1 MLLTTAPSLIC
12 SSAHPTVPEGPTLS
26 STIRPS
32 STPAPTTPAS
42 STPASSTPARPP
54 GRPHA
59 ATDPD
64 GSGRPARPVASRA
77 AAAELT
83 GTFFLVY
90 AGTATVSAAS
100 LNRTIAGTPANS
112 LAVALAFG
120 LVLTALVAALGQ
132 VSGAHFN
139 AAVTLGL
146 AVTHRFPWRF
156 VPTYLVAQLV
166 GAVAGAAATWV
177 TYGSR
182 ARSQAML
189 GATVPGPGVG
199 ALRAVLVEA
208 LITFL
213 LVFVVIATAG
223 DDRVP
228 FAVAAPAIGFAL
240 VAAVL
245 IGGPVTGGAVNP
257 DRALGP
263 MLLSLHLAKAWIYL
277 VGPLLGGVVAAVVY
291 DRFISRTTPPTT

>member
-1 MLLTTAPSLIC
+1 LIVSTTAGPRTPPRYPPRS
-12 SSAHPTVPEGPTLS
+12 PE
-26 STIRPS
+26 RPR
-32 STPAPTTPAS
+32 PAERDPRRTAPAS
-42 STPASSTPARPP
+42 
-54 GRPHA
+54 
-59 ATDPD
+59 
-64 GSGRPARPVASRA
+64 ASRA
-77 AAAELT
+77 ASAELV

-90 AGTATVSAAS
+90 AGTATVAAAS
-100 LNRTIAGTPANS
+100 LNKSIAGGAPDS

-120 LVLTALVAALGQ
+120 LVLTAMVGALGHI
-132 VSGAHFN
+132 SGAHFN

-156 VPTYLVAQLV
+156 VPTYLIAQLL
-166 GAVAGAAATWV
+166 GAIVGAAATWA

-189 GATVPGPGVG
+189 GATIPGPGVG
-199 ALRAVLVEA
+199 QLRAVIVEA

-213 LVFVVIATAG
+213 LVFVIIATAG
-223 DDRVP
+223 DQRVP
-228 FAVAAPAIGFAL
+228 PALAAPAIGFAL
-240 VAAVL
+240 VVAVL

-277 VGPLLGGVVAAVVY
+277 VGPLAGGTVAALVY
-291 DRFISRTTPPTT
+291 DRFISRTEAPKP

>member
-1 MLLTTAPSLIC
+1 MSTVLPP
-12 SSAHPTVPEGPTLS
+12 PTE
-26 STIRPS
+26 
-32 STPAPTTPAS
+32 PARDPDPTTPAAEAPS
-42 STPASSTPARPP
+42 RA
-54 GRPHA
+54 
-59 ATDPD
+59 
-64 GSGRPARPVASRA
+64 RA
-77 AAAELT
+77 AAAELV

-90 AGTATVSAAS
+90 AGTATATAAALDKS
-100 LNRTIAGTPANS
+100 IAGTAPDS

-120 LVLTALVAALGQ
+120 LTLTAVVAALGN
-132 VSGAHFN
+132 VSGAHVN
-139 AAVTLGL
+139 AAVTVGL
-146 AVTHRFPWRF
+146 AVTRRFPWRF
-156 VPTYLVAQLV
+156 VPAYLAAQLV
-166 GAVAGAAATWV
+166 GAVLGAGATWI

-182 ARSQAML
+182 ARSQASL
-189 GATVPGPGVG
+189 GATLPRAGVSD
-199 ALRAVLVEA
+199 LRSVAVEA

-228 FAVAAPAIGFAL
+228 FAAAAPAIGFAL

-263 MLLSLHLAKAWIYL
+263 MLLSGHLHGFWIYL

-291 DRFISRTTPPTT
+291 DRFISHTTPPTP

>member
-1 MLLTTAPSLIC
+1 MLATAALSPHR
-12 SSAHPTVPEGPTLS
+12 SSAHRPSRKDPTLS
-26 STIRPS
+26 ST
-32 STPAPTTPAS
+32 AHA
-42 STPASSTPARPP
+42 PARP
-54 GRPHA
+54 G
-59 ATDPD
+59 TDPGD
-64 GSGRPARPVASRA
+64 PATGRPARPVASRA

-90 AGTATVSAAS
+90 AGTATVAAAS

-139 AAVTLGL
+139 AAVTIGL

-156 VPTYLVAQLV
+156 VPTYLAAQLV
-166 GAVAGAAATWV
+166 GALAGAAATWV

-182 ARSQAML
+182 ARSQALL
-189 GATVPGPGVG
+189 GATIPGPGVG

-263 MLLSLHLAKAWIYL
+263 MLLSLHLAKVWIYL

-291 DRFISRTTPPTT
+291 DRFISHTTPPTP